1 MKKITF
7 LLMVLLL
14 IAMPSSAQHYTQS
27 RYYNKQ
33 TGHLDYGR
41 HDNDFPDSYFGFR
54 IGPSFSYVNSD
65 DSRLDGGNWQTG
77 LNVGVVAGVA
87 LSNAQP
93 LYLEGGLFYTEKGG
107 KKNLANGK
115 KMTYDLNYIE
125 IPLVLKYK
133 FNHLP
138 DNIHPKIH
146 AGQIVSGEWFVDSK
160 EKMRSILEHFPHA
173 MAVDMESC
181 SIAQTCHIYKTPFIS
196 FRIISDVPLKD
207 TKAQQYFDF
216 WAKMAEGSFNVT
228 KAFLEKL

>member
-1 MKKITF
+1 MKKIAF
-7 LLMVLLL
+7 LLMALLL

-41 HDNDFPDSYFGFR
+41 HYNDFPDSYFGFR

-107 KKNLANGK
+107 KKDLANGK

-133 FNHLP
+133 Y
-138 DNIHPKIH
+138 NIDPHFSLQPFFGGYFASGVGGKIKNFEERE
-146 AGQIVSGEWFVDSK
+146 AENSFSK
-160 EKMRSILEHFPHA
+160 HNFQRFDGGLRIGCG
-173 MAVDMESC
+173 VQYDMFYADLTYD
-181 SIAQTCHIYKTPFIS
+181 IGLANICH
-196 FRIISDVPLKD
+196 D
-207 TKAQQYFDF
+207 TFDKSRNGALQLNF
-216 WAKMAEGSFNVT
+216 GVNF
-228 KAFLEKL
+228 

>member
-1 MKKITF
+1 MKNMKKITF
-7 LLMVLLL
+7 LLMALLL

-41 HDNDFPDSYFGFR
+41 HYNDFPDSYFGFR

-107 KKNLANGK
+107 KKDLTNDK
-115 KMTYDLNYIE
+115 KMTYNLNYIE

-133 FNHLP
+133 Y
-138 DNIHPKIH
+138 NIDP
-146 AGQIVSGEWFVDSK
+146 
-160 EKMRSILEHFPHA
+160 HFSLQP
-173 MAVDMESC
+173 
-181 SIAQTCHIYKTPFIS
+181 
-196 FRIISDVPLKD
+196 
-207 TKAQQYFDF
+207 
-216 WAKMAEGSFNVT
+216 
-228 KAFLEKL
+228 FLEDISL

>member
-7 LLMVLLL
+7 LLMALLL

-41 HDNDFPDSYFGFR
+41 HYNDFPDSYFGFR

-133 FNHLP
+133 Y
-138 DNIHPKIH
+138 NIDP
-146 AGQIVSGEWFVDSK
+146 
-160 EKMRSILEHFPHA
+160 HFSLQP
-173 MAVDMESC
+173 
-181 SIAQTCHIYKTPFIS
+181 
-196 FRIISDVPLKD
+196 
-207 TKAQQYFDF
+207 
-216 WAKMAEGSFNVT
+216 
-228 KAFLEKL
+228 FLEDISLQELVERSRTSNREKLKTHLMTITSAG

>member
-7 LLMVLLL
+7 LLMALLL

-41 HDNDFPDSYFGFR
+41 HYNDFPDSYFGFR

-107 KKNLANGK
+107 KKDLANGK

-133 FNHLP
+133 Y
-138 DNIHPKIH
+138 NIDPHFSLQPFFGGYFASGVGGKIKNFEERE
-146 AGQIVSGEWFVDSK
+146 AENSFSK
-160 EKMRSILEHFPHA
+160 HNFQRFDGGLRIGCG
-173 MAVDMESC
+173 VQYDMFYADLTYD
-181 SIAQTCHIYKTPFIS
+181 IGLANICH
-196 FRIISDVPLKD
+196 D
-207 TKAQQYFDF
+207 TFDKSRNGALQLNF
-216 WAKMAEGSFNVT
+216 GVNF
-228 KAFLEKL
+228 